1 MQILNCRMQSEM
13 RPELQMSTTKRKDPD
28 EITPSECD
36 RLDFVGDMFHTC
48 MNDLRHMIDVLDDP
62 KSFSKHRKRFENS
75 LEKAFSA
82 YDDMRAQNEKKR
94 EN

>member
-1 MQILNCRMQSEM
+1 
-13 RPELQMSTTKRKDPD
+13 MSATKRKDPD

-36 RLDFVGDMFHTC
+36 QLGFVGDMFHTC

-75 LEKAFSA
+75 LEKAFAA
-82 YDDMRAQNEKKR
+82 YEEMRAQNEKIR
-94 EN
+94 EK